1 MLARWS
7 IRSKVI
13 TVIGFLLVFLS
24 GLGTMAVL
32 SMQYMNAHTL
42 AIANKSLPSTRELG
56 VLLADVN
63 AYRVSMRDLLLGE
76 TVEERAAAEKR
87 LTEKL
92 ERLETHRKN
101 YEALI
106 SSSEERVVYS
116 EWFRIWKEYLQ
127 GVDELIEASRKVG
140 GRSTLDARNLF
151 QTKYVKLGSE
161 ADQLI
166 NKAIDLNKIRAD
178 IETKAAADNY
188 STAFNVILGCIAA
201 TMLGGALLGYLIVRD
216 LSSGIASIIKPM
228 QELAQGD
235 LRAEVTHRGERTEV
249 GAMADSLQ
257 IFKEA
262 LISKKATDEAAAR
275 DTEAKI
281 ERGRRVD
288 SITRGFES
296 MIGDIVERLS
306 STATEL
312 ESSSGTLTATAE
324 RAQQV
329 TTAVAAASEE
339 ASTNVQSVASATE
352 ELSSSVNE
360 ISRQVQVSARM
371 AGEAVDQAR
380 KTNDRVGELSRAAGS
395 IGDVVELINTIASQT
410 NLLALNAT
418 IEAAR
423 AGEAGR
429 GFAVVASEV
438 KALAEQT
445 AKATDEISQ
454 HISGI
459 QAATQES
466 VGAIKEIGGTIERL
480 SEIASTI
487 AAAVEQQGAATQE
500 ISRNVQ
506 QAAHGTQGVS
516 SNIVDVQRGTA
527 ETNSASAYVLTAAKS
542 LAGDS
547 TRLKVE
553 VNNFLKSVRAA

>member
-1 MLARWS
+1 
-7 IRSKVI
+7 
-13 TVIGFLLVFLS
+13 
-24 GLGTMAVL
+24 
-32 SMQYMNAHTL
+32 
-42 AIANKSLPSTRELG
+42 
-56 VLLADVN
+56 
-63 AYRVSMRDLLLGE
+63 
-76 TVEERAAAEKR
+76 
-87 LTEKL
+87 
-92 ERLETHRKN
+92 
-101 YEALI
+101 
-106 SSSEERVVYS
+106 
-116 EWFRIWKEYLQ
+116 
-127 GVDELIEASRKVG
+127 
-140 GRSTLDARNLF
+140 
-151 QTKYVKLGSE
+151 
-161 ADQLI
+161 
-166 NKAIDLNKIRAD
+166 
-178 IETKAAADNY
+178 
-188 STAFNVILGCIAA
+188 
-201 TMLGGALLGYLIVRD
+201 
-216 LSSGIASIIKPM
+216 
-228 QELAQGD
+228 
-235 LRAEVTHRGERTEV
+235 
-249 GAMADSLQ
+249 
-257 IFKEA
+257 
-262 LISKKATDEAAAR
+262 
-275 DTEAKI
+275 
-281 ERGRRVD
+281 
-288 SITRGFES
+288 
-296 MIGDIVERLS
+296 
-306 STATEL
+306 
-312 ESSSGTLTATAE
+312 
-324 RAQQV
+324 
-329 TTAVAAASEE
+329 
-339 ASTNVQSVASATE
+339 
-352 ELSSSVNE
+352 
-360 ISRQVQVSARM
+360 M